1 MAPRARSG
9 VCNKRVRIFERDG
22 YVSFRA
28 KLSAVQESHRDA
40 GLIRRVGP
48 WALAANIVGMVVG
61 ATIFVLPATLAATLG
76 PYAPLAFIVCAVAVG
91 AIAICFAE
99 GGSRIPTSGGIYGYV
114 QGAFGP
120 LAGYVAGTL
129 LWVSDV
135 LACGGIAAAM
145 ADVVVS
151 VVPPAV
157 ANAVHAAV
165 ILTAIGGIACVNLGG
180 VARGARLVNATTAI
194 KLVPLAIFIVVGAA
208 VVHRSNFV
216 QTAAPGIGGLGR
228 GMILGVFAFMGMETS
243 LCASGEV
250 AHPTRTIPRAL
261 AIAMLFTTLLYVA
274 VQLIAQ
280 GVLGSSL
287 ADSTVPLADAMAQVN
302 PTLRL
307 LMVAGA
313 GLSMLGYIASDI
325 LGSPRLLFAFAR
337 DGLLPRAFGRV
348 HPRTHVPHIAI
359 LGYAALASVLALTGT
374 FVELA
379 VLSALSTAALYII
392 GCAAAW
398 RLKRRGVALAGEAL
412 NFRWLGLATVIG
424 VGSMLIVIAL
434 AARAEII
441 GLAVLMA
448 ASVAVYFIQTRAA
461 RIRR

>member
-1 MAPRARSG
+1 
-9 VCNKRVRIFERDG
+9 
-22 YVSFRA
+22 
-28 KLSAVQESHRDA
+28 
-40 GLIRRVGP
+40 
-48 WALAANIVGMVVG
+48 
-61 ATIFVLPATLAATLG
+61 
-76 PYAPLAFIVCAVAVG
+76 
-91 AIAICFAE
+91 
-99 GGSRIPTSGGIYGYV
+99 
-114 QGAFGP
+114 
-120 LAGYVAGTL
+120 
-129 LWVSDV
+129 
-135 LACGGIAAAM
+135 
-145 ADVVVS
+145 
-151 VVPPAV
+151 
-157 ANAVHAAV
+157 
-165 ILTAIGGIACVNLGG
+165 
-180 VARGARLVNATTAI
+180 
-194 KLVPLAIFIVVGAA
+194 
-208 VVHRSNFV
+208 
-216 QTAAPGIGGLGR
+216 
-228 GMILGVFAFMGMETS
+228 MILGVFAFMGMETS